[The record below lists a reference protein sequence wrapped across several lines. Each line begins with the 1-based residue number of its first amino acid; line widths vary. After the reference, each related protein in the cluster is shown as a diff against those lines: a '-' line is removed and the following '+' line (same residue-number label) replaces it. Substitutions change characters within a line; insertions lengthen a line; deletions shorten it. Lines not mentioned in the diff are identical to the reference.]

1 MHTVIRWIG
10 ILGFI
15 AAPAIWAAQPA
26 GAAAAQGEYQRIKVH
41 SQALEGNLSGDDPT
55 RDVSVYLPPAYASE
69 PQRRF
74 PVLYFLH
81 GFTDNDAQWFGLQ
94 KHWINLHQ
102 ILDDAMS
109 PAGSAQFIVVM
120 PNAYTRFRGSM
131 YSSSAT
137 TGDWERFVGTELV
150 AYIDSHYRTLAKAE
164 SRGLAGHSMGG
175 YGTIRI
181 GMKRPDTFSSL
192 YMLSAC
198 CMDFFGAHQP
208 QLLGTLPVNTVTP
221 ADLPKLSFT
230 QMATM
235 ATAAAWSPDP
245 AKPPFY
251 LDVPLANGQI
261 RPEIQALY
269 AANSPLILARQHIDD
284 LRTLKAIAFD
294 AGDQDTSI
302 AAASRELDQLLDSY
316 DIAHRFDIYQGDH
329 LNHIAERIRTQVL
342 PFFAEHLAF
351 D

>member
-10 ILGFI
+10 ILGLL
-15 AAPAIWAAQPA
+15 ASPVIWAAQALSA
-26 GAAAAQGEYQRIKVH
+26 GAAQGQYERIKVH
-41 SQALEGNLSGDDPT
+41 SQALEGNLSGDDPN

-94 KHWINLHQ
+94 KHWINLRQ
-102 ILDDAMS
+102 ILDASMS
-109 PAGSAQFIVVM
+109 QPGSAQFIVVM

-131 YSSSAT
+131 YSNSVT

-150 AYIDSHYRTLAKAE
+150 AWIDSHYRTLAKPE

-181 GMKRPDTFSSL
+181 GMKRSDTFSAV

-208 QLLGTLPVNTVTP
+208 QLLGTLPASAITP
-221 ADLPKLSFT
+221 AELPKLSFT
-230 QMATM
+230 QMATL

-245 AKPPFY
+245 GKPPLY
-251 LDVPLANGQI
+251 LDPPLANGHI
-261 RPEIQALY
+261 RPDIQALY

-284 LRTLKAIAFD
+284 LRHLKAIAFD
-294 AGDQDTSI
+294 AGDEDTAI
-302 AAASRELDQLLDSY
+302 AAASRQLDQLLDSY
-316 DIAHRFDIYQGDH
+316 NIDHQFEIYHGDH
-329 LNHIAERIRTQVL
+329 LNHIAERISTQVL
-342 PFFAEHLAF
+342 PFFAANLAF